1 MVRNIKR
8 IPMKRI
14 LKFFSIVFLGL
25 VIVSLAAGITLW
37 RFVPKEKIRDV
48 ITEELSN
55 RLSQDIT
62 MSTFSVGF
70 YPDIEF
76 VSRNMSVVDPP
87 SSHEVLSAKK
97 VRFDLNVRELFNR
110 KCVIEN
116 VMVGSPKIDLIR
128 DAYGAWNVEKV
139 IENARSGE
147 KKADTTQS
155 VSWLEFGQIQI
166 KNGAIRIHDEA
177 SGQHLSVSEIAATID
192 VKKESVVIDSAAIS
206 LPSVEAELSGT
217 VSQLSKPNPVFDI
230 KATLRLTKNG
240 PLADFSPA
248 DLPAGETIADVSIE
262 ASGQPNKIM
271 LNTAFSLNQLV
282 AAGIESRGT
291 ISGILQVQEGLFK
304 IDLLKVIL
312 GQSTFLLSGTCNN
325 IFQNERTA
333 RLEGT
338 AGILLEEAVAL
349 AGKNLVSKLEF
360 KGKANATI
368 ALNAS
373 MEQVNFKSDI
383 DLLKA
388 DLNVPQ
394 LMHKQAGTPGK
405 LVIDAHYTIPDELV
419 IDNFELLIDNAKL
432 DGNMHVKPGME
443 PWFKTSF
450 KTSDFPL
457 ASLNRLP
464 AVRFEEGMLTLF
476 AEVWQSNPTQESI
489 IYRGEAA
496 IKQATLA
503 VKAMK
508 EPFKDL
514 DTKIN
519 VANQKATLHA
529 ASFFFGESI
538 CRAEAEVTGF
548 SKPRVVGQ
556 LHTDILDINKLID
569 AFSTSEGDV
578 QEPTSSEATTLPE
591 FSVEMM
597 IRANEMVAGKVRTGP
612 VSTTWRT
619 SGRVQRFDPVQ
630 IEAFGGGLRGTFE
643 LSILK
648 EGTSWAADF
657 SGQDMRLEDVL
668 AQLRQ
673 ETNEAE
679 VTGLLSAKGIL
690 TGMAASEEEEVWRS
704 IKGKLGFT
712 ITDSKFKQ
720 APLFKSMLLAT
731 PLSAGIFL
739 VPGLREVTLLSTLI
753 NAARSKGRTLNPSQ
767 FFFTRIDGTFQLEDG
782 LAHTED
788 SYFVGETLDL
798 LIKGDIDLVKQ
809 YYDMRVKATPVGSID
824 SLTRKLPVI
833 GKQFD
838 KAKRSVLSYSYNISG
853 PISEPKAQLTSVEDL
868 ESKEEEQ

>member
-1 MVRNIKR
+1 
-8 IPMKRI
+8 
-14 LKFFSIVFLGL
+14 
-25 VIVSLAAGITLW
+25 
-37 RFVPKEKIRDV
+37 
-48 ITEELSN
+48 
-55 RLSQDIT
+55 

-87 SSHEVLSAKK
+87 SSHEILSAKK

-116 VMVGSPKIDLIR
+116 IMVGSPKIDLIR
-128 DAYGAWNVEKV
+128 DAYGAWNVEKLIGSV
-139 IENARSGE
+139 KSGE
-147 KKADTTQS
+147 AEANTTQS
-155 VSWLEFGQIQI
+155 VSWLEFGQIRI
-166 KNGAIRIHDEA
+166 KNGAIRIHDEE
-177 SGQHLSVSEIAATID
+177 SGQHLSVSKIAATID
-192 VKKESVVIDSAAIS
+192 VRKESIVIDSASIS

-230 KATLRLTKNG
+230 KATLRIAKEG
-240 PLADFSPA
+240 PLADLPPA
-248 DLPAGETIADVSIE
+248 DLPAGETIADISIE
-262 ASGQPNKIM
+262 ASGQPNKMM
-271 LNTAFSLNQLV
+271 LNTAFSLNKMAT
-282 AAGIESRGT
+282 AAIATTGK
-291 ISGILQVQEGLFK
+291 ISGALQTQEGLFEVGS
-304 IDLLKVIL
+304 LELVF
-312 GQSTFLLSGTCNN
+312 GQSTLSLSGTCRN

-349 AGKNLVSKLEF
+349 AGKDLVSKLEL

-368 ALNAS
+368 ALSAS
-373 MEQVNFKSDI
+373 SEQVDLKSDI
-383 DLLKA
+383 DLLKT

-405 LVIDAHYTIPDELV
+405 LVIDAHYTIPNELV

-432 DGNMHVKPGME
+432 DGKLQVTPGKE

-457 ASLNRLP
+457 GILNRLP
-464 AVRFEEGMLTLF
+464 AVRFEKGMLTLF

-538 CRAEAEVTGF
+538 CRAEAEVTDF

-597 IRANEMVAGKVRTGP
+597 IGANEMVAGKVRTGK
-612 VSTTWRT
+612 VSSILQT
-619 SGRVQRFDPVQ
+619 SGRVQQFDPVQ
-630 IEAFGGGLRGTFE
+630 IETFGGGLRGTFE

-668 AQLRQ
+668 AQLR
-673 ETNEAE
+673 EEKSGAE

-868 ESKEEEQ
+868 ESKEEEEQ